1 MATGQLPD
9 STSHRGAD
17 AKWCALIGDKLAPMP
32 RRRMKAQDIL
42 HQGGHDSILTLVR
55 DFDTPND
62 IGFAPDAMVDLGEG
76 NVFRVSAS
84 CEHTSNVSCSGSPK
98 LAFVADDAWEVT
110 IQPHQT
116 GETLRAL
123 LGISEDTEL
132 LRDRESPVDEP
143 IDDDEPIAF
152 SDGPVFTIRQATHA
166 ITIIVNGQK
175 KHVVGRKVSFEAL
188 VVLAYGSEDAGPNIV
203 YSITY
208 ERGPRVNPEGT
219 LSAGRSV
226 KVRNGMVF
234 NVQRTDK
241 S

>member
-1 MATGQLPD
+1 MATGQQTA
-9 STSHRGAD
+9 SASQRVAD

-32 RRRMKAQDIL
+32 RRQMKARDIL
-42 HQGGHDSILTLVR
+42 HQAGFDPNLTLVR

-62 IGFAPDAMVDLGEG
+62 IGFDPEALVDLADG
-76 NVFRVSAS
+76 NVFRESS
-84 CEHTSNVSCSGSPK
+84 NCERRSVVSCNGSPK
-98 LAFVADDAWEVT
+98 LAFVVDDACEVT

-123 LGISEDTEL
+123 LGVSDDADL
-132 LRDRESPVDEP
+132 FRDHESPVDEP
-143 IDDDEPIAF
+143 IDDDEPIVF
-152 SDGPVFTIRQATHA
+152 SDGPVFTISESTHKT
-166 ITIIVNGQK
+166 TIIVNGQQK
-175 KHVVGRKVSFEAL
+175 QLTKRKVSFEEL
-188 VVLAYGSEDAGPNIV
+188 VELAYGADDAGPNIV

-208 ERGPRVNPEGT
+208 ERGPRANPEGT